1 MNVVNLDWAFAQFTE
16 HWRPRIAGSVND
28 YVVKLVKFRG
38 EFVWHKHDDT
48 DELFLVHKGQMT
60 IRFRDRDVR
69 LSAGEMFVI
78 PRGVEHITLA
88 EEECEALLFEPGGT
102 RNTGDVE
109 DAGKTA
115 VVEPLVRGSKRVASV
130 RSPPAGK

>member
-1 MNVVNLDWAFAQFTE
+1 MKVVNLDRAFGQFTE

-28 YVVKLVKFRG
+28 YVVKLVKFQG

-60 IRFRDRDVR
+60 IRFRDRDVHHD
-69 LSAGEMFVI
+69 AGEMFII

-88 EEECEALLFEPGGT
+88 DEECEALLFEPGGT
-102 RNTGDVE
+102 RNTGDVL
-109 DAGKTA
+109 DQSRTA
-115 VVEPLVRGSKRVASV
+115 PEEPRI
-130 RSPPAGK
+130 